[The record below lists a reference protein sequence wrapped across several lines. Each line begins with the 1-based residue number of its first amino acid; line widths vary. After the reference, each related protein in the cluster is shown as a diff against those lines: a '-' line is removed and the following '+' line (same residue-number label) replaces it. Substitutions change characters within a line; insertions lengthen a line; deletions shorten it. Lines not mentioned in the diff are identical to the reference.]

1 MVSGRAGDG
10 TGTAVCD
17 GRDEEDGVEWVEIG
31 AVDVAH
37 MDDLSVAGGG
47 VGSDMDAQVANS
59 GGTESEKMAG
69 VIARRHAHGFAVL
82 RMFPMIEIYLLHV
95 YVLLQLA
102 LFGP

>member
-1 MVSGRAGDG
+1 M
-10 TGTAVCD
+10 CD

-47 VGSDMDAQVANS
+47 VGSDMDARVAN